1 VDSDI
6 PTESSGQ
13 VQRRVSVARPALP
26 ADDRFVSEYTA
37 FYIKIVPPLTGYL
50 IKLGARPSLAAEIVQ
65 ETMLSAAEQWEA
77 IEDRPAWCR
86 KVASNNFFKQHYSAD
101 ESNDGLPDDDA
112 GLVAKDVDLDGIIM
126 ARFWIYPLL
135 NELPMKQ
142 RATLALHLD
151 GLSNREIAKVLDST
165 PELVSRNLSHAKL
178 KMQSLIKATKDPKE
192 GRS

>member
-1 VDSDI
+1 
-6 PTESSGQ
+6 
-13 VQRRVSVARPALP
+13 
-26 ADDRFVSEYTA
+26 
-37 FYIKIVPPLTGYL
+37 
-50 IKLGARPSLAAEIVQ
+50 
-65 ETMLSAAEQWEA
+65 MLSAAEQWEA